1 MVYLSASP
9 VKSHGRL
16 KSSNCV
22 VDNRW
27 TLKLTDFG
35 LLQFKANQNDV
46 PPFNSNAGFLDET
59 TIEAMPDNSQLT
71 YVWRVNMVYAPTT
84 TPPPLPPLSPIYS
97 SNSPPL
103 LLPSPSQSAA
113 VDCP

>member
-1 MVYLSASP
+1 MVYLSGSS

-35 LLQFKANQNDV
+35 LLQFKANQNGV
-46 PPFNSNAGFLDET
+46 PVFNSNAGFLDET
-59 TIEAMPDNSQLT
+59 TIEAMPNNSQLT
-71 YVWRVNMVYAPTT
+71 YVWGATGLARTQRF
-84 TPPPLPPLSPIYS
+84 LI
-97 SNSPPL
+97 L
-103 LLPSPSQSAA
+103 LGTQLTLLA
-113 VDCP
+113 